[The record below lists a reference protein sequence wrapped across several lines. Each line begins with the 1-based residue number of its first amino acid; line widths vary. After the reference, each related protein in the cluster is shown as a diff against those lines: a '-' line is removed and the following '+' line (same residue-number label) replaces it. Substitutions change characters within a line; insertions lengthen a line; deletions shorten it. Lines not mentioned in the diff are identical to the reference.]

1 MYGEDCV
8 TRKESEQMIRN
19 AIEDYLSINQLQEIL
34 NIIFDDEIMVLEDDD
49 VPEDEE

>member
-1 MYGEDCV
+1 MYGEECV
-8 TRKESEQMIRN
+8 PRKEAEQMIRN

-49 VPEDEE
+49 VPEEED